1 MFVLTFMCNSCTP
14 HGDFGEPTHEHAQTY
29 TSGGILTQW
38 RGPSAPLCFCWRW
51 WSPTVSIWQRPQ
63 QKPNQLQNDGGA
75 EQGITWIS
83 HSLTPSHSYALSLSV
98 WLSKTFRPG
107 SYFFSVSDTGRRSR
121 AHAPSHWPG
130 LSWAVTC
137 PLSWWKLP
145 GCSKQTC
152 VLTSRNV
159 VWGNNIKVDFNM
171 TLERLNPTE
180 LFAGP
185 SLQSYVVQKRIVQT
199 HRTLF

>member
-14 HGDFGEPTHEHAQTY
+14 HGDFGEPTHRHAQTY

-51 WSPTVSIWQRPQ
+51 WSPTVSVWQRPQ

-107 SYFFSVSDTGRRSR
+107 SYFFGVSDTGRRSR
-121 AHAPSHWPG
+121 ARLRLISG
-130 LSWAVTC
+130 LSFMHPVTDQVFLG
-137 PLSWWKLP
+137 PWLALWVDESYRVVLNKHVFWPVEMWFEAIT
-145 GCSKQTC
+145 SR
-152 VLTSRNV
+152 LTST
-159 VWGNNIKVDFNM
+159 W
-171 TLERLNPTE
+171 
-180 LFAGP
+180 
-185 SLQSYVVQKRIVQT
+185 
-199 HRTLF
+199 H